1 MSHLSASK
9 TYSWSNETLSLM
21 DSPTYLTSTGC
32 RSCATITRTLSATAA
47 SHTLTKYD
55 WFMSSTAA
63 MSTALVNSLL
73 RSLALPNKSS
83 MLTAGANLKYRL
95 LSALRSSCL
104 GASYLIK
111 VRHNS
116 LPDKFELI
124 LLGQLYHKLKSQACS
139 RHPSEHRI
147 QSSNICG
154 DCKILISHQVL
165 YISAQSEELSG
176 LLLY

>member
-1 MSHLSASK
+1 
-9 TYSWSNETLSLM
+9 M
-21 DSPTYLTSTGC
+21 DSPTCLASTGC

-116 LPDKFELI
+116 LSDKSELD
-124 LLGQLYHKLKSQACS
+124 LLSQLYHRIKILACS
-139 RHPSEHRI
+139 RHPSERI
-147 QSSNICG
+147 TQSSNIGG

-165 YISAQSEELSG
+165 CILA
-176 LLLY
+176 

>member
-1 MSHLSASK
+1 
-9 TYSWSNETLSLM
+9 
-21 DSPTYLTSTGC
+21 
-32 RSCATITRTLSATAA
+32 
-47 SHTLTKYD
+47 
-55 WFMSSTAA
+55 
-63 MSTALVNSLL
+63 MSTAPMNSLL

-116 LPDKFELI
+116 LPDKFELN
-124 LLGQLYHKLKSQACS
+124 LLSQLYHRLKSQACS
-139 RHPSEHRI
+139 RHPNEHRI

-165 YISAQSEELSG
+165 CISAQSEELFG
-176 LLLY
+176 VLLYWPIASGYVGQSESIVHPHRLWAESSHESLSKLSPCECRHMGLDYLYEPI